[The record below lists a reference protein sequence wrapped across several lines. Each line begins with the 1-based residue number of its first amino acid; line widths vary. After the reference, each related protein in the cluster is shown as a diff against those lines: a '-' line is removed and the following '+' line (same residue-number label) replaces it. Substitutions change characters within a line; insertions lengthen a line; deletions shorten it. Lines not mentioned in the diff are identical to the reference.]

1 MKQNILISGTGGQG
15 IVAAGAF
22 LGQALFAQGLEV
34 MFSRSYGA
42 SARGGACKSEVMVSD
57 ELINDLQFEDT
68 DVLMCLS
75 LPAFLKYLPTA
86 KPGSLVI
93 VDSHVYERAGEGRDD
108 VEIVRIP
115 ARDMAQVKQLIVEL
129 ARDMAVGLGNQIVAN
144 MVMLGNLAKHSDVVS
159 LDLLKEA
166 VMTRM
171 RESMRD
177 INIKALE
184 SGFNF

>member
-86 KPGSLVI
+86 KLGSLVI
-93 VDSHVYERAGEGRDD
+93 VDSHVYERVGEVRDD
-108 VEIVRIP
+108 VEIVQIP
-115 ARDMAQVKQLIVEL
+115 

-144 MVMLGNLAKHSDVVS
+144 MVMLGNLAKHSEVVS

-166 VMTRM
+166 VLTRM
-171 RESMRD
+171 RESMRG

>member
-57 ELINDLQFEDT
+57 EVINDLQFEDT

-93 VDSHVYERAGEGRDD
+93 VDSHVYERAGEVRDD
-108 VEIVRIP
+108 VEIVQIP
-115 ARDMAQVKQLIVEL
+115 

-144 MVMLGNLAKHSDVVS
+144 MVMLGNLAGHSEVVS

-171 RESMRD
+171 RESMRG

>member
-93 VDSHVYERAGEGRDD
+93 VDSHVYERAGEVRDD
-108 VEIVRIP
+108 VEIVQIP
-115 ARDMAQVKQLIVEL
+115 

-144 MVMLGNLAKHSDVVS
+144 MVMLGNLAGHSEVVS

-171 RESMRD
+171 KESMRG

>member
-22 LGQALFAQGLEV
+22 LGQALFAQEYNV

-57 ELINDLQFEDT
+57 EVINDLQFEDT

-75 LPAFLKYLPTA
+75 LPAFKKYMPVA
-86 KPGSLVI
+86 KPGSLII
-93 VDSHVYERAGEGRDD
+93 VDAHVYERAEGIRDD
-108 VEIVRIP
+108 VEVVQIP
-115 ARDMAQVKQLIVEL
+115 

-144 MVMLGNLAKHSDVVS
+144 MVMLGNLAKHCEVVS

-171 RESMRD
+171 RESMREM
-177 INIKALE
+177 NIKALE
-184 SGFNF
+184 AGFNF

>member
-57 ELINDLQFEDT
+57 GLINDLQFEDT

-93 VDSHVYERAGEGRDD
+93 VDSHVYERAGEVRDD
-108 VEIVRIP
+108 VEIVQIP
-115 ARDMAQVKQLIVEL
+115 ARDMA
-129 ARDMAVGLGNQIVAN
+129 MGLGNQIVAN
-144 MVMLGNLAKHSDVVS
+144 MVMLGNLAGHSEVVS

-171 RESMRD
+171 KESMRG

>member
-22 LGQALFAQGLEV
+22 LGQALFAQDYEV

-57 ELINDLQFEDT
+57 EVINDLQFEDT
-68 DVLMCLS
+68 DILMCLS
-75 LPAFLKYLPTA
+75 LPAFKKYMPIA
-86 KPGSLVI
+86 KPGSLII
-93 VDSHVYERAGEGRDD
+93 VDAHVYERAEGKRDD
-108 VEIVRIP
+108 VEIVQIP
-115 ARDMAQVKQLIVEL
+115 ARE
-129 ARDMAVGLGNQIVAN
+129 MAVGLGNQIVAN
-144 MVMLGNLAKHSDVVS
+144 MVMLGNLAKHSEKVS

-171 RESMRD
+171 RESMRE

-184 SGFNF
+184 AGFNF

>member
-1 MKQNILISGTGGQG
+1 MMKQNILISGTGGQG

-22 LGQALFAQGLEV
+22 LGQALFAQDLEV

-57 ELINDLQFEDT
+57 EVINDLQFE
-68 DVLMCLS
+68 
-75 LPAFLKYLPTA
+75 
-86 KPGSLVI
+86 
-93 VDSHVYERAGEGRDD
+93 VYERADGVRDD
-108 VEIVRIP
+108 VEIVQIP
-115 ARDMAQVKQLIVEL
+115 ARDI
-129 ARDMAVGLGNQIVAN
+129 AVGLGNQIVAN
-144 MVMLGNLAKHSDVVS
+144 MVMLGNLAKHSEMVS

-171 RESMRD
+171 RVSMRE

-184 SGFNF
+184 MGFNF

>member
-75 LPAFLKYLPTA
+75 LPAFKKYLSIA

-93 VDSHVYERAGEGRDD
+93 VDSHVYERAGEVRDD
-108 VEIVRIP
+108 LEIIQIP
-115 ARDMAQVKQLIVEL
+115 

>member
-57 ELINDLQFEDT
+57 GLINDLQFEDT

-93 VDSHVYERAGEGRDD
+93 VDSHVYERAGEVRDD
-108 VEIVRIP
+108 VEIVQIP
-115 ARDMAQVKQLIVEL
+115 

-144 MVMLGNLAKHSDVVS
+144 MVMLGNLAGHSEVVS

-171 RESMRD
+171 KESMRG

-184 SGFNF
+184 SGFHF

>member
-15 IVAAGAF
+15 IVASGEF
-22 LGQALFAQGLEV
+22 LGQALFAKDYEV

-57 ELINDLQFEDT
+57 GIINDLQFEDT

-75 LPAFLKYLPTA
+75 LPAFKKYMSMA
-86 KPGSLVI
+86 KPDSLII
-93 VDSHVYERAGEGRDD
+93 VDTHVFERAENVRKD
-108 VEIVRIP
+108 VEIVHLP
-115 ARDMAQVKQLIVEL
+115 ARDI
-129 ARDMAVGLGNQIVAN
+129 AVSLGNQIVAN
-144 MVMLGNLAKHSDVVS
+144 MVMLGVLAKHSETVS

-166 VMTRM
+166 VNTRM
-171 RESMRD
+171 RESMRE

-184 SGFNF
+184 AGYSH

>member
-93 VDSHVYERAGEGRDD
+93 VDSHVYERAGEVRDD
-108 VEIVRIP
+108 VEIVQIP
-115 ARDMAQVKQLIVEL
+115 

-144 MVMLGNLAKHSDVVS
+144 MVMLGNLARHSEVVS